1 MESQRNWFSKPSRTK
16 LKTGKNFKR
25 KNHSDDY
32 ADDPIESVSKKR
44 ILSERKRRF
53 KQNIMRAID
62 NEDYDDLEE
71 YYD

>member
-1 MESQRNWFSKPSRTK
+1 MESQRNWSSKPSRMK
-16 LKTGKNFKR
+16 QQTGKKFKS
-25 KNHSDDY
+25 KKHKDNY
-32 ADDPIESVSKKR
+32 ADDPIESVSKKK

-62 NEDYDDLEE
+62 NEDYDDLED

>member
-1 MESQRNWFSKPSRTK
+1 MESQRDWSSKPSRMK
-16 LKTGKNFKR
+16 QKTGKKFKR
-25 KNHSDDY
+25 KNYRDDY
-32 ADDPIESVSKKR
+32 TDDPIESVSKKK
-44 ILSERKRRF
+44 IFSERKRRF